1 MRARPA
7 TPQDAETIVHIYN
20 QGIEER
26 IATFETRS
34 RTTEDVEGW
43 FGGAHPTVVVED
55 AGSVVAFATTSA
67 YSPRECYAG
76 ISEFSV
82 YTARDARGL
91 GAGRMAMQALI
102 QAADRAGF
110 HKLVSRV
117 FVENAPSRRLLLSLG
132 FREVGIH
139 EKHARLDGAWKDVM
153 IVERLL

>member
-1 MRARPA
+1 VRARPA

>member
-1 MRARPA
+1 MRARLA

-20 QGIEER
+20 EGIEER
-26 IATFETRS
+26 IATFETRP

-43 FGGAHPTVVVED
+43 FGGTHPTVVVED

-139 EKHARLDGAWKDVM
+139 EKHAQLDGAWKDVM

>member
-26 IATFETRS
+26 IATFETRP

>member
-7 TPQDAETIVHIYN
+7 TPQDTETIVHIYN

-26 IATFETRS
+26 IATFETRP

-43 FGGAHPTVVVED
+43 FGGAHPTVV
-55 AGSVVAFATTSA
+55 
-67 YSPRECYAG
+67 
-76 ISEFSV
+76 
-82 YTARDARGL
+82 
-91 GAGRMAMQALI
+91 
-102 QAADRAGF
+102 
-110 HKLVSRV
+110 
-117 FVENAPSRRLLLSLG
+117 VENAPSRRLLLSLG

>member
-26 IATFETRS
+26 IATFETRP

-110 HKLVSRV
+110 HKLVSRI